1 MPTIAK
7 SNLFL
12 QQRPPCEMSEHFED
26 KLFSQWSHNLKNMK
40 EKEEKKKI
48 DWSIYN
54 SKKFKKYFRLNKNE
68 SVKFDELYK
77 FSNEKGEQEFI
88 KKCIFFGGSNYKE
101 VEETN
106 KILIKN
112 NQDIRNN
119 LNKIGTNINQIAM
132 KLNLLKE
139 FPSEEKELLIKE
151 IEELKLLIYDKI
163 LRK

>member
-1 MPTIAK
+1 
-7 SNLFL
+7 
-12 QQRPPCEMSEHFED
+12 MSEHFEN

-54 SKKFKKYFRLNKNE
+54 SKKFKKYFRLNKIE
-68 SVKFDELYK
+68 SVKFDELFK

-101 VEETN
+101 IEETN
-106 KILIKN
+106 KILIRS
-112 NQDIRNN
+112 NQEIRNH
-119 LNKIGTNINQIAM
+119 LNKIGTNINQITI

-139 FPSEEKELLIKE
+139 FSSEDKEALFNE
-151 IEELKLLIYDKI
+151 MEELKNLIYTKI
-163 LRK
+163 LK